1 MALMSKLLSNHYL
14 VKLFL
19 YMKILLHW
27 LILTVGI
34 MITAY
39 FVPGIQVSGIIAAL
53 IAGAVL
59 GLINFIIKPILRI
72 LTLPINILT
81 LGLFSIVLNGLL
93 FYLLSLIVSG
103 VTISSFTA
111 AVIGSVVVSLINWI
125 GVKLLRLD

>member
-1 MALMSKLLSNHYL
+1 
-14 VKLFL
+14 
-19 YMKILLHW
+19 MKIILHW
-27 LILTVGI
+27 LILTIGI

-39 FVPGIQVSGIIAAL
+39 FVPGIQVSGIITAL

-103 VTISSFTA
+103 VTITSFTA
-111 AVIGSVVVSLINWI
+111 AVIGSIVVSIINWI